1 MKVAT
6 SGRLTAVTV
15 APKATVGVLN
25 VVVPSAPDTDE
36 PTAMLVVDPKTPAVP
51 MFTALTAPLIVA
63 PDARP
68 VVPAAVELPKML
80 AVAENVQFDP
90 MV

>member
-1 MKVAT
+1 
-6 SGRLTAVTV
+6 
-15 APKATVGVLN
+15 
-25 VVVPSAPDTDE
+25 
-36 PTAMLVVDPKTPAVP
+36 MLVVDPKTPAVP